1 MKKGEN
7 NMSINIGQ
15 DTSII
20 TVYKDEQGKYKMYLK
35 GTETKENGE
44 VEDIFMV
51 KKVQFK
57 KGVEVKNRSKIEVTK
72 GWTSCYRIK
81 TDELTEEGKPKY
93 KYFDKY
99 FISEFNLLEEGVD
112 EPQKQRQQ
120 KQAKQEDFSFSLS
133 DDDLPF

>member
-1 MKKGEN
+1 
-7 NMSINIGQ
+7 MSINIGN
-15 DTSII
+15 DNSILTI
-20 TVYKDEQGKYKMYLK
+20 YKDEKGKYKIYIK
-35 GTETKENGE
+35 GTETQ
-44 VEDIFMV
+44 EDGSIKDVYMS

-57 KGVEVKNRSKIEVTK
+57 KGVEVKNRSKIEVIK
-72 GWTSCYRIK
+72 GWSSCYRIK
-81 TDELTEEGKPKY
+81 TEELTEEGKPKY

-120 KQAKQEDFSFSLS
+120 VQDKQEDFSFSIS

>member
-1 MKKGEN
+1 
-7 NMSINIGQ
+7 MSINIGNE
-15 DTSII
+15 TSKLTI
-20 TVYKDEQGKYKMYLK
+20 YKDESGRYKIYIK

-44 VEDIFMV
+44 VQDVFMA

-57 KGVEVKNRSKIEVTK
+57 NGVEVKNRSVIEVTK
-72 GWTSCYRIK
+72 GWASCYRIR

-112 EPQKQRQQ
+112 EPVKAKQQVQ
-120 KQAKQEDFSFSLS
+120 PKQEDFSFVPTE
-133 DDDLPF
+133 DDLPF

>member
-1 MKKGEN
+1 
-7 NMSINIGQ
+7 MSINIGNE
-15 DTSII
+15 TSKLII
-20 TVYKDEQGKYKMYLK
+20 YKDEQGRYKTYIK
-35 GTETKENGE
+35 GTETQEDGE
-44 VEDIFMV
+44 VKDIFMS

-57 KGVEVKNRSKIEVTK
+57 KGVEVKNRSKIEVIK

-81 TDELTEEGKPKY
+81 TDELNEEGKPKY

-112 EPQKQRQQ
+112 EPQKPRQQ
-120 KQAKQEDFSFSLS
+120 TQPKQEDFTFSVS

>member
-1 MKKGEN
+1 
-7 NMSINIGQ
+7 MSINIGN
-15 DTSII
+15 DKSTLTI
-20 TVYKDEQGKYKMYLK
+20 YKDEQGKFKTYIK
-35 GTETKENGE
+35 GTETQ
-44 VEDIFMV
+44 EDGSIKDIYMS

-57 KGVEVKNRSKIEVTK
+57 KGIEVKNKSRIEVVK
-72 GWTSCYRIK
+72 GWSSCYRIK

>member
-1 MKKGEN
+1 
-7 NMSINIGQ
+7 MSINIGNEG
-15 DTSII
+15 SILTI
-20 TVYKDEQGKYKMYLK
+20 YKDEQGKYKIYIK
-35 GTETKENGE
+35 GTE
-44 VEDIFMV
+44 VQEDGNVKDIYMS

-57 KGVEVKNRSKIEVTK
+57 KGVEVKNKSKIEVIK
-72 GWTSCYRIK
+72 GWSSCYRIK

-112 EPQKQRQQ
+112 EPQKPKQQ
-120 KQAKQEDFSFSLS
+120 TQPKQEDFSFSIS

>member
-1 MKKGEN
+1 MQNK
-7 NMSINIGQ
+7 SILTI
-15 DTSII
+15 
-20 TVYKDEQGKYKMYLK
+20 YKDEQGKYKTYIK
-35 GTETKENGE
+35 GTE
-44 VEDIFMV
+44 VQEDGSIKDIYMS

-57 KGVEVKNRSKIEVTK
+57 KGIELKNKSKIEVIK
-72 GWTSCYRIK
+72 GWSSCYRIK

-112 EPQKQRQQ
+112 EPQKPRQQ
-120 KQAKQEDFSFSLS
+120 TQPKQEDFSFSVS

>member
-1 MKKGEN
+1 
-7 NMSINIGQ
+7 MSVNIGNEG
-15 DTSII
+15 SILTI
-20 TVYKDEQGKYKMYLK
+20 YKDEQGRYKIYVK
-35 GTETKENGE
+35 GTETQEDGE
-44 VEDIFMV
+44 VKDIFMS

-57 KGVEVKNRSKIEVTK
+57 KGVEVKNRSKIEVIK
-72 GWTSCYRIK
+72 GWTSCYRIQ

-120 KQAKQEDFSFSLS
+120 TPTKQEDFSFSVS

>member
-1 MKKGEN
+1 
-7 NMSINIGQ
+7 MSINIGNEA
-15 DTSII
+15 SILTI
-20 TVYKDEQGKYKMYLK
+20 YRDEQGKYKTYIK
-35 GTETKENGE
+35 GTETQEDGE
-44 VEDIFMV
+44 VKDIFMS

-72 GWTSCYRIK
+72 GWTSCYRIQ

-112 EPQKQRQQ
+112 EPQKPRQQ
-120 KQAKQEDFSFSLS
+120 TQAKQEDFSFSVS